1 MKKKSFAGFLLMLV
15 MLFGLSQEA
24 TYAQD
29 LTQRMDWVCKNEP
42 MPSVFKNLEQVSGFK
57 ILITY
62 DELQDYKVTVNL
74 KSQTGE
80 KIIQGIIGSYPLTY

>member
-42 MPSVFKNLEQVSGFK
+42 MPSVFKNLE
-57 ILITY
+57 
-62 DELQDYKVTVNL
+62 
-74 KSQTGE
+74 
-80 KIIQGIIGSYPLTY
+80 